1 MSKSELILQFPMPGF
16 PTQNLLQVQLQQSI
30 CSIWLVLAFS
40 RLDKNSCSLVT
51 DVDIGEF
58 IEVEEDTFVEQA
70 DNPMIVATE
79 IAMKL
84 LFI

>member
-1 MSKSELILQFPMPGF
+1 MAIL
-16 PTQNLLQVQLQQSI
+16 
-30 CSIWLVLAFS
+30 
-40 RLDKNSCSLVT
+40 K
-51 DVDIGEF
+51 GEF
-58 IEVEEDTFVEQA
+58 IEVEEDTFVAQA

>member
-1 MSKSELILQFPMPGF
+1 MGRMKKEIRFIN
-16 PTQNLLQVQLQQSI
+16 TEKQSSVYPPSDSLSF
-30 CSIWLVLAFS
+30 CSTWLVLAFS

>member
-1 MSKSELILQFPMPGF
+1 MLFRS
-16 PTQNLLQVQLQQSI
+16 
-30 CSIWLVLAFS
+30 
-40 RLDKNSCSLVT
+40 

-58 IEVEEDTFVEQA
+58 MEAEEDTFVEQA

-79 IAMKL
+79 IAMRL

>member
-1 MSKSELILQFPMPGF
+1 
-16 PTQNLLQVQLQQSI
+16 
-30 CSIWLVLAFS
+30 VLAFS

-58 IEVEEDTFVEQA
+58 IEVEEDTFVAQA

>member
-1 MSKSELILQFPMPGF
+1 MKTSWVF
-16 PTQNLLQVQLQQSI
+16 
-30 CSIWLVLAFS
+30 
-40 RLDKNSCSLVT
+40 
-51 DVDIGEF
+51 DIGEF

>member
-1 MSKSELILQFPMPGF
+1 M
-16 PTQNLLQVQLQQSI
+16 
-30 CSIWLVLAFS
+30 LAFS

>member
-1 MSKSELILQFPMPGF
+1 VPVDDRLGVHAKVEL
-16 PTQNLLQVQLQQSI
+16 
-30 CSIWLVLAFS
+30 LV
-40 RLDKNSCSLVT
+40 
-51 DVDIGEF
+51 IGVYGR
-58 IEVEEDTFVEQA
+58 VEEDTFVEQA